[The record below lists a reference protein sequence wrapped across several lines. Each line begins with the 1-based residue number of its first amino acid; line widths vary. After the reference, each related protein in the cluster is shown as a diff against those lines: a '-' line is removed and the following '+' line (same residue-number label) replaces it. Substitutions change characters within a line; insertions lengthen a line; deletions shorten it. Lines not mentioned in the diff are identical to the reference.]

1 MGFDFTGFETVL
13 NQEREVAERRQSYR
27 PDAIQTVRDLVE
39 HFHFTAEELGIVATD
54 AAPADEKPHRVVP
67 PKYRTPEGF
76 TWTGRGRQ
84 PKAIAD
90 AIAAGHTLESM
101 LI

>member
-13 NQEREVAERRQSYR
+13 NQEREVAEKRQSYR
-27 PDAIQTVRDLVE
+27 PDAMQTVRELVAR
-39 HFHFTAEELGIVATD
+39 FHFTAEELGIAATAEAPVA
-54 AAPADEKPHRVVP
+54 EKPHRVVP
-67 PKYRTPEGF
+67 PKYRTPDGF

-84 PKAIAD
+84 PKAIAE
-90 AIAAGHTLESM
+90 AIAAGHSLESM